1 MSAGGITSLLQSLD
15 ASAVADPNRPVT
27 VTELRSVVADLIREI
42 ERIDGSI
49 GVRVEKK
56 PSVLEE
62 ASNPRSP
69 LWGYANPENRPKT
82 AGQSQ

>member
-1 MSAGGITSLLQSLD
+1 MSVGSITSLLQSLD
-15 ASAVADPNRPVT
+15 ASAAADPNRYVT
-27 VTELRSVVADLIREI
+27 VTELRSVVADLIQEM

-62 ASNPRSP
+62 ANNPRSP

-82 AGQSQ
+82 VGQSE